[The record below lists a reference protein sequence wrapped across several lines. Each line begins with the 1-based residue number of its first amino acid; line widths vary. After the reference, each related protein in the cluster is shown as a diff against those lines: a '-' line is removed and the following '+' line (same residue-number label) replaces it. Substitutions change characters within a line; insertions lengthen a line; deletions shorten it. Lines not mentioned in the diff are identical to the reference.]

1 MKNIKNIQ
9 DNSKNHEVKGEIAKK
24 QDVNLKS
31 NSSLYFQIGVIL
43 CLLATYGLFEMK
55 FKMLLPDFAKEYPID
70 DNDPFYI
77 PEIIVERKLVEEKQ
91 PDKRV
96 AMLTDK
102 PPIVKPDDFKMPE
115 EVKIVTTDDHI
126 TETKKVVEVVK
137 PDIPAPTAPTLPEVF
152 NMKDV
157 ERVPVFPGCEL
168 ASNNAERMACMSE
181 KLSKLIQ
188 KKFNTDLASDMG
200 LSGVQRIQVQFK
212 IDSKGNVTDIKTR
225 SPHSKL
231 EKEAERVM
239 NLVPVMTPG
248 MQRNTPVSVIYNL
261 PIAFNVR

>member
-1 MKNIKNIQ
+1 MKKLKYIK
-9 DNSKNHEVKGEIAKK
+9 DTSKKYEIKDEIANKHEV
-24 QDVNLKS
+24 NLQR

-55 FKMLLPDFAKEYPID
+55 FKIQTPEFSKEYPLE
-70 DNDPFYI
+70 DNAPFYMPKI
-77 PEIIVERKLVEEKQ
+77 FVEQKIVEEKQ

-96 AMLTDK
+96 VMLTDK
-102 PPIVKPDDFKMPE
+102 PPIVKPDDFKMPKE
-115 EVKIVTTDDHI
+115 AEIVTPNDHI
-126 TETKKVVEVVK
+126 TETIKVVEVVM
-137 PDIPAPTAPTLPEVF
+137 PDMPIPLPAPPEVF

-157 ERVPVFPGCEL
+157 ERVPVFPGCES

-181 KLSKLIQ
+181 KLTKLIQ
-188 KKFNTDLASDMG
+188 KKFNTGLASDLG

-212 IDSKGNVTDIKTR
+212 IDTKGNVTDIRTR
-225 SPHSKL
+225 SPYSKL

-239 NLVPVMTPG
+239 NLLPVMTPG